1 MASIFNRPAMGIVT
15 LSIGCLAQLI
25 TPMSSAVAD
34 VILLQRP
41 APGHF
46 VVDAAGLIEDS
57 TEKSLDQTCSSLQQ
71 DAGVPIYIVTIRR
84 MSDYQ
89 GSSARNAHNI
99 ESFALQLLSQWE
111 FDSKDQANDAKSILF
126 LVSHDDRLA
135 RIELGN
141 GWNHRVD
148 DQCGRIM
155 NERIVPEFRAGRYEA
170 GISAGVTS
178 LAQMVQSG
186 SADGGVQNN
195 IAVDYT
201 QFSPPQSRIPFG
213 SYSLRDQVLIWS
225 TIIGL
230 TVFTVVS
237 ISRHGSDGWAWTFW
251 KYVFIILG
259 IIIIAMLTSRRR
271 SGWRYGGYSSSRG
284 FGGSFG
290 GGGRSSGGGATGSW

>member
-1 MASIFNRPAMGIVT
+1 MASIFNHPAMGIVT
-15 LSIGCLAQLI
+15 LSIGCMTQLI
-25 TPMSSAVAD
+25 TTMPSAVAD

-41 APGHF
+41 AAGHF

-89 GSSARNAHNI
+89 SGPDRKTHNI
-99 ESFALQLLSQWE
+99 ESFAVQLLSQWD
-111 FDSKDQANDAKSILF
+111 FDINDQATGAKSILF

-155 NERIVPEFRAGRYEA
+155 NERIVPEFRSGRYEA

-178 LAQMVQSG
+178 LAQMVRSG
-186 SADGGVQNN
+186 SQDGGLQNN
-195 IAVDYT
+195 KVIGSP
-201 QFSPPQSRIPFG
+201 QFSPSQTRRPFG
-213 SYSLRDQVLIWS
+213 SFSLRDQVLIWS

-271 SGWRYGGYSSSRG
+271 SGWRYGGYSSRSG
-284 FGGSFG
+284 FGGGFG
-290 GGGRSSGGGATGSW
+290 GGRRSSGGGATGSW